1 MGSLEDLGSRNTV
14 TSPISYG
21 LRYRLVHIKADKT
34 GCRCVSSDLFSFQVC
49 FGRSDQHPLKA
60 TKIHWTVD
68 GLARSPLQHLTARK
82 DYTLV
87 AIFHLL
93 NENTKNPTNNLL
105 SAESDTQTFQ
115 AFKRHNDRL
124 LATSPTRRERP
135 DRVRLLWL
143 VPLVTIDASIAPCMC
158 IRRA

>member
-1 MGSLEDLGSRNTV
+1 MCLFRFVFIPSVFWTFESAPTQG
-14 TSPISYG
+14 
-21 LRYRLVHIKADKT
+21 DKT
-34 GCRCVSSDLFSFQVC
+34 
-49 FGRSDQHPLKA
+49 
-60 TKIHWTVD
+60 HWTVD
-68 GLARSPLQHLTARK
+68 GLARSPLQHFTARK

-124 LATSPTRRERP
+124 LATSPTRRETRQSET
-135 DRVRLLWL
+135 L
-143 VPLVTIDASIAPCMC
+143 VAGPA
-158 IRRA
+158 RNN